1 MVRPSWSAEYK
12 FAACDVRARWRA
24 PLGIVAALTK
34 NAQGHDTPIVP
45 IKQAWRCA
53 HDRQGQVAALPPSAA
68 LDDRYAQRPCEIR
81 AGPRSRKPV
90 KQGDALAKTA
100 LTPIAPYKSKGG
112 KLTFMGRLGKDRSLR
127 QSRRSRAR
135 STPHRPF
142 LSFGHD
148 EQPYSSLRLARPE
161 KRVEHPSGQGVI
173 GTCERYS

>member
-12 FAACDVRARWRA
+12 FAARDVRARWRA

-81 AGPRSRKPV
+81 AGPRSSRKPV

-112 KLTFMGRLGKDRSLR
+112 FRTYRVASGRTGVWAKADIPL
-127 QSRRSRAR
+127 RAR
-135 STPHRPF
+135 NAAFAAQRT
-142 LSFGHD
+142 LS
-148 EQPYSSLRLARPE
+148 
-161 KRVEHPSGQGVI
+161 
-173 GTCERYS
+173 